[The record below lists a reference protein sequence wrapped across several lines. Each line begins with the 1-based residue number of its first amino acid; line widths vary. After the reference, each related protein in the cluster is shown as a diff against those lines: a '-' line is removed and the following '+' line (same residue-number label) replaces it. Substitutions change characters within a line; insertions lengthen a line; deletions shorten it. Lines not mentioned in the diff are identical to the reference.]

1 MSEELDV
8 DELRSELETIK
19 DAMGIKER
27 YPSQFQL
34 WLVYGLL
41 VALASLGSQLVVLL
55 ELPWW
60 GHWLSWGSLMALGGA
75 YQAVG
80 MDDYPDAGSAEAKP
94 DIPFVYL
101 TVFAYAVVVLTIIA
115 PLFDGVSGVVASST
129 IFAVLVGAV
138 GLAYLVAGNLLK
150 AYYIR
155 KRDRQTFYVGGVWML
170 VLAGVIPHVGVLRTW
185 GYAAFGIAFG
195 VHAVGS
201 YVVLARA

>member
-1 MSEELDV
+1 MSEELNV
-8 DELRSELETIK
+8 EELRAELETIK
-19 DAMGIKER
+19 DAMGIQER
-27 YPSQFQL
+27 YPSQFRL

-80 MDDYPDAGSAEAKP
+80 VDDYPEGGSAGAKP
-94 DIPFVYL
+94 DIPMVYL
-101 TVFAYAVVVLTIIA
+101 FVFAYAVTVLTLIA
-115 PLFDGVSGVVASST
+115 PLFDGASDVVASST
-129 IFAVLVGAV
+129 IFAVFVGAV
-138 GLAYLVAGNLLK
+138 GLAYLVAGNVLK

-170 VLAGVIPHVGVLRTW
+170 LLAGVIPHVGVLRTW